1 MKEHDRHHDFL
12 PDPVILPGPRDLG
25 PLGATPVPEG
35 TLFRVWA
42 PLAGSVDLLI
52 DRPGERPRPMSPD
65 VHGYHSLTA
74 SDAPPGTLYRF
85 RLDGQAT
92 FPDPASRLQP
102 HGVHGPSAVWFP
114 PSGGKMPDDFPRVP
128 SFSGHALED
137 LIFYELHTGTYTP
150 EGTFSGVL
158 RRLDHLVA
166 LGITAIEL
174 MPLSQFPGERNWGYD
189 GTFPYAL
196 QFSYGG
202 PDGLLELVHACHV
215 RGLSVI
221 LDVVY
226 NHLGPEGNYLG
237 AFGPYFSRT
246 TRTPWGDAI
255 NFDEAQSDHVR
266 HFFLE
271 NLRYLARTFDVDGF
285 RFDAVHAI
293 RDQSAH
299 SFLADM
305 SVLAGRIGKSRGRPL
320 HMVAE
325 SNLNDRRHVLSPER
339 EGMGF
344 ASQWCDD
351 FHHALRVTFSG
362 ERDGYYRDFSG
373 GKDMA
378 RALERGFVY
387 QGQFA
392 PSFGHRRGSSGADL
406 PGSAFVVFAQ
416 NHDQIGNRREGD
428 RLSLVLPEEA
438 LMCVAALVVLA
449 PALPLLFMG
458 EEYGETKPFLYF
470 TSHGDPDLV
479 RAVREG
485 RKREFS
491 SFGWTGEVP
500 DPQDPRTFE
509 SSRLVTDPSGLSPG
523 GREGRILRF
532 YKNLIQLRKAH
543 PAFGL
548 PPRMDDGGHKATGP
562 RYGVLAQQR
571 HGNDGTRILVLWNLT
586 DRERPVPPVWLR
598 REFDWKEEGRSLL
611 DSREG
616 SPARPH
622 FLAPYQVRVL
632 EGPEGKG
639 VL

>member
-12 PDPVILPGPRDLG
+12 PPAPFVPGPRDLG
-25 PLGATPVPEG
+25 PLGASAVPDG

-42 PLAGSVDLLI
+42 PLAGSVELLI
-52 DRPGERPRPMSPD
+52 DRPGELPRPMTPEGQ
-65 VHGYHSLTA
+65 GYYRLTA

-85 RLDGQAT
+85 RLDGERPL
-92 FPDPASRLQP
+92 PDPASRLQL

-114 PSGGKMPDDFPRVP
+114 PGAETVRKGFSSVP
-128 SFSGHALED
+128 PFSGHTLED
-137 LIFYELHTGTYTP
+137 LIFYEIHTGTYTP
-150 EGTFSGVL
+150 EGTFSGVV
-158 RRLDHLVA
+158 RRLDHLA
-166 LGITAIEL
+166 DLGITALEL

-189 GTFPYAL
+189 GTFPYAV
-196 QFSYGG
+196 QSSYGG
-202 PDGLLELVHACHV
+202 PDGLLELVRACHA

-237 AFGPYFSRT
+237 AYGPYFSRT
-246 TRTPWGDAI
+246 SRTPWGDAI

-271 NLRYLARTFDVDGF
+271 NLRYLARTFDIDGF

-299 SFLADM
+299 PFLADV

-320 HMVAE
+320 HLVAE

-344 ASQWCDD
+344 EAQWSDD
-351 FHHALRVTFSG
+351 FHHALRVSFTG
-362 ERDGYYRDFSG
+362 ERDGYYADFSG
-373 GKDMA
+373 GKDLA

-392 PSFGHRRGSSGADL
+392 PSFGHRRGSSGGDL

-416 NHDQIGNRREGD
+416 NHDQVGNRREGD
-428 RLSLVLPEEA
+428 RLSRSLPDEA
-438 LMCVAALVVLA
+438 LMCVAALVLLA
-449 PALPLLFMG
+449 PSLPLLFMG
-458 EEYGETKPFLYF
+458 EEYGERRPFQYF
-470 TSHGDPDLV
+470 SSHGDPDLV

-485 RKREFS
+485 RKREFA

-500 DPQDPRTFE
+500 DPQDPQTFE
-509 SSRLVTDPSGLSPG
+509 ASRLVTDPSGFSSG
-523 GREGRILRF
+523 SREGRILAF
-532 YKNLIQLRKAH
+532 YKKLVLLRKSR
-543 PAFGL
+543 PAFRL
-548 PPRMDDGGHKATGP
+548 PDRMDAAGHRVAGP
-562 RYGVLAQQR
+562 RYGVLAQRREGQ
-571 HGNDGTRILVLWNLT
+571 DGSRLLVLWNLT

-598 REFDWKEEGRSLL
+598 RDLGWEGEGRLLL

-616 SPARPH
+616 DSGRPH
-622 FLAPYQVRVL
+622 FLLPYQVRVL
-632 EGPEGKG
+632 EGEDIR
-639 VL
+639 